1 MKIYKK
7 EKQED
12 ERKILETR
20 KMNGRGKIIYSSL
33 QQRKLLTVWGKR
45 QFRLLRYTYNA
56 QAQFFTTGI
65 KLVKG
70 HYTGTRLFK
79 HVLTLCRQRF

>member
-45 QFRLLRYTYNA
+45 
-56 QAQFFTTGI
+56 
-65 KLVKG
+65 
-70 HYTGTRLFK
+70 
-79 HVLTLCRQRF
+79 